1 MTFEE
6 QGIKTKHNAG
16 ARYYTVCPQC
26 SYLRKDTNKKKE
38 CLTVNNEVG
47 NRWFRCNHCFWSGNI
62 DLIEKFDK
70 VYQAAYR
77 PKGELPKFYSAKV
90 NEFIQNKGLS
100 AETFQQLGIYEPISD
115 GNAKQRLI
123 AYPYYFKH
131 TLRNV
136 MFRIVDYNSER
147 DKLREWQISK
157 DNGTESIFWGLD
169 DLDFE
174 HKEIILVEG
183 QTDRI
188 TWVEC
193 GYKNVLSIPMGGIAP
208 QVKNLENKLA
218 FLNEEFYDYI
228 KPMFNNLALDQTF
241 RFVIVMD
248 NDEVGINTTEILA
261 ARLGKQHCYKP
272 FYPKGYK
279 DSNEIYAG
287 DLKKDVQKL
296 GKKGIDEL
304 YATCK
309 PFQMSGV
316 IKLHQIRESVDR
328 FAKNGMSKGLITGV
342 DHYDKLWSIKPKMLM
357 GVTGIPKMG
366 KTVGVRDYLVN
377 LTRNNPGMKWGMF
390 SPEQRGGENDV
401 EREYLALSENY
412 AGGKF
417 YEGKAPLTSTQREK
431 AMDWVGDNFFIAN
444 PTRQNFN
451 NFGKDDANPATL
463 QNLFDYFLYLK
474 KTEGIFGF
482 VLDAW
487 NRVEHVKNKGE
498 NDEGFVGRELNRI
511 LDFLRAYD
519 LACIIVAHPTKM
531 ERLDGKNYD
540 MPQMYNIKGSSA
552 WMERLD
558 IGVSVHRP
566 KLYVN
571 RNADQRGAAAFW
583 ERDNQAHT
591 EIELQ
596 ILKFQELGQPGK
608 SVVSLDWHRGERFIP
623 YKEPKP
629 DNNEPKET
637 KPKSDAPKTVK
648 IAASVGEP
656 IQFEEVGSEEDDG
669 FGDLPF

>member
-16 ARYYTVCPQC
+16 VRYATTCPQC
-26 SYLRKDTNKKKE
+26 SHERKNEHKKKE
-38 CLTVNNEVG
+38 CLTVNNENG
-47 NRWFRCNHCFWSGNI
+47 NRWFKCNHCFWSGNL
-62 DLIEKFDK
+62 DLLEKFDK
-70 VYQAAYR
+70 VYQASLK

-90 NEFIQNKGLS
+90 NEFIQNKGLK
-100 AETFQQLGIYEPISD
+100 AETFQQLGIYEPIGE
-115 GNAKQRLI
+115 GNKHQRLI

-131 TLRNV
+131 SMRNV

-147 DKLREWQISK
+147 DKMREWQVSK
-157 DNGTESIFWGLD
+157 DHGTESIFWGLD

-174 HKEIILVEG
+174 HKEIIIVEG

-218 FLNEEFYDYI
+218 FLNEEFFEFI
-228 KPMFNNLALDQTF
+228 KPMFNNMSLDQIF

-304 YATCK
+304 YISCK

-328 FAKNGMSKGLITGV
+328 FAKSGMAKGLITGV
-342 DHYDKLWSIKPKMLM
+342 DHYDKLFSIKPKLLA
-357 GVTGIPKMG
+357 GFTGIPKMG
-366 KTVGVRDYLVN
+366 KTVCVRDYLVN

-623 YKEPKP
+623 YKEPKQ
-629 DNNEPKET
+629 DKEEFKEP
-637 KPKSDAPKTVK
+637 KPKSDAPKTVR
-648 IAASVGEP
+648 IDANIGEDVE
-656 IQFEEVGSEEDDG
+656 FEESDDDDSG
-669 FGDLPF
+669 LPF

>member
-16 ARYYTVCPQC
+16 TRYATVCPQC
-26 SYLRKDTNKKKE
+26 SHLRKDTNKRKE
-38 CLTVNNEVG
+38 CLTVNNESG
-47 NRWFRCNHCFWSGNI
+47 ARWYKCNHCFWSGNL
-62 DLIEKFDK
+62 DLLERFDK
-70 VYQAAYR
+70 VYQASLKPR
-77 PKGELPKFYSAKV
+77 GELPKFYSAKV
-90 NEFIQNKGLS
+90 NEFIQNKGLK
-100 AETFQQLGIYEPISD
+100 AETFQKLGIYEPIGE
-115 GNAKQRLI
+115 GNVKQRLI

-131 TLRNV
+131 SLRNV
-136 MFRIVDYNSER
+136 MFRVVDYNS
-147 DKLREWQISK
+147 DKDRMREWQINK

-169 DLDFE
+169 DLDFD

-208 QVKNLENKLA
+208 QVKSLENKLA
-218 FLNEEFYDYI
+218 FLNEEFHTFI
-228 KPMFNNLALDQTF
+228 KPMFTNLELNQSF
-241 RFVIVMD
+241 RFIVCMD

-261 ARLGKQHCYKP
+261 ARLGKQHCYRP
-272 FYPKGYK
+272 FYPNGYK

-296 GKKGIDEL
+296 GKKGIDDL
-304 YATCK
+304 YKSCK
-309 PFQMSGV
+309 PFQLSGV
-316 IKLHQIRESVDR
+316 IKVYEIRESI
-328 FAKNGMSKGLITGV
+328 KNFGRKGIEKGLITGV
-342 DHYDKLWSIKPKMLM
+342 DHYDKLWSIKPKLLA
-357 GVTGIPKMG
+357 GFTGIPKMG

-390 SPEQRGGENDV
+390 SPEQRGGDNDV
-401 EREYLALSENY
+401 EREYVALAENY

-417 YEGKAPLTSTQREK
+417 KENYKTSLTNTQIDKAL
-431 AMDWVGDNFFIAN
+431 DWVGDNFFLTN

-463 QNLFDYFLYLK
+463 QNLFDYFLHLK

-531 ERLDGKNYD
+531 DRLDGKNYD
-540 MPQMYNIKGSSA
+540 APQMYNIKGSSA

-558 IGVSVHRP
+558 IGVSIHRP

-571 RNADQRGAAAFW
+571 RNEGQRGATAIW
-583 ERDNQAHT
+583 DRDNKAYT

-596 ILKFQELGQPGK
+596 ILKFQELGSPGK
-608 SVVSLDWHRGERFIP
+608 SIVNLDWHKGERFHSFKEP
-623 YKEPKP
+623 KEEVQEFKEPKP
-629 DNNEPKET
+629 
-637 KPKSDAPKTVK
+637 KSDKPKTVR
-648 IAASVGEP
+648 IDASIGEDVD
-656 IQFEEVGSEEDDG
+656 FEESED
-669 FGDLPF
+669 PFDTIPF